1 MMKRHVPDQSHSHL
15 VCGSTV
21 SRRQDT
27 EYGNG
32 LTIMG
37 YDYRTGSHSF
47 FLFAD
52 FRNQGFC
59 LYGHNPDGVPAVGM
73 CNLRSMGIEA

>member
-1 MMKRHVPDQSHSHL
+1 
-15 VCGSTV
+15 
-21 SRRQDT
+21 
-27 EYGNG
+27 
-32 LTIMG
+32 MG

-59 LYGHNPDGVPAVGM
+59 LYGRNSDGVPAVGM
-73 CNLRSMGIEA
+73 RNLRSMGIEA